1 MKDIV
6 RRAFLLDYYGPL
18 LTEKQRDVY
27 EWYFQQD
34 LSLGEIGEAV
44 GVSRGAVFDLVS
56 RTDEKLER
64 YEKELGLI
72 AAAEKQQES
81 REALALR
88 FTQWKQ
94 THGDSLDEKAKR
106 ELDELIGRLVLHNS

>member
-18 LTEKQRDVY
+18 LTEKQREAY

-44 GVSRGAVFDLVS
+44 GVSRGAIYDLVS

-64 YEKELGLI
+64 FERALGLI
-72 AAAEKQQES
+72 AADEKQRES

-88 FTQWKQ
+88 FTRWKQ
-94 THGDSLDEKAKR
+94 AHGDNLDDEAKR
-106 ELDELIGRLVLHNS
+106 ELDELIGRLDE